1 LPELIAG
8 APVGVSEIMN
18 LTKHAGDS
26 GNLLTALICF
36 YIWKKNLHNSS
47 FGIQKSKC
55 GIRMTAALSI
65 VMINHKKAFFGK
77 RSMEIEYSF

>member
-26 GNLLTALICF
+26 GNLLTALRCF
-36 YIWKKNLHNSS
+36 YIWKKICTILPSGYRKVNVV
-47 FGIQKSKC
+47 F
-55 GIRMTAALSI
+55 
-65 VMINHKKAFFGK
+65 
-77 RSMEIEYSF
+77 E

>member
-36 YIWKKNLHNSS
+36 YIWKKNCTILPSGYRKVNVV
-47 FGIQKSKC
+47 F
-55 GIRMTAALSI
+55 
-65 VMINHKKAFFGK
+65 
-77 RSMEIEYSF
+77 E